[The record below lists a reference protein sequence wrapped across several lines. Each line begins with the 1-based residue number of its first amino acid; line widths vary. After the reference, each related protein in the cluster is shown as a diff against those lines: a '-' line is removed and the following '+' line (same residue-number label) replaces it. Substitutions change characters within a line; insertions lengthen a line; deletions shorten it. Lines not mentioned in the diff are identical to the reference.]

1 MLFRGGTCR
10 EVHYRHLKNVPTPK
24 GPLLMRCSDGL
35 PHYSNLTM
43 NPIKVA
49 CMQDFQ
55 WGNYSTLESIN
66 QTLINVMIWKEMNV
80 CFKSDCFHRTL
91 KYCTYSA
98 GFLVRFFYPSLSAA
112 HTKMIM
118 TPYWKNVRRITFTLK
133 AQNFW
138 SSSIKNVKTFSV
150 KSVNLC
156 WWLSVSWGEELFLS
170 FSTFSNSDF

>member
-1 MLFRGGTCR
+1 
-10 EVHYRHLKNVPTPK
+10 
-24 GPLLMRCSDGL
+24 MRCSDGL

-43 NPIKVA
+43 NLIKVA
-49 CMQDFQ
+49 WMQDFQ

-80 CFKSDCFHRTL
+80 RFKSDCSRHFML
-91 KYCTYSA
+91 PSDPKLSTYVQCW
-98 GFLVRFFYPSLSAA
+98 FLSKVFYPSLSAA
-112 HTKMIM
+112 HTKIIM

-138 SSSIKNVKTFSV
+138 SSSIKNVKTFSG

-156 WWLSVSWGEELFLS
+156 WWLSVSWGEELFS
-170 FSTFSNSDF
+170 FLEVCTFSYTDF